1 MNVFVMLFRDESG
14 NEGIHTLSVGDQN
27 IVLMF
32 EDEDDATRYALLLEA
47 QDFMTPTVES
57 IDRQEIED
65 FCEGAHYQSKLVPKG
80 FVPES
85 DSDRLLIVP
94 PASNM
99 EQTGWEKDDNQA
111 SEGDS
116 SDKRSNHPA
125 QSRDE
130 IGDDA
135 EEANASS
142 AARSDGESFPAGDL
156 DDIRR
161 RLEGLL

>member
-1 MNVFVMLFRDESG
+1 MAVFVLLFRDDSG

-47 QDFMTPTVES
+47 QDFMEPSVES
-57 IDRQEIED
+57 IERQEIED
-65 FCEGAHYQSKLVPKG
+65 FCEGASYQAKLVPKG
-80 FVPES
+80 FVPEN
-85 DSDRLLIVP
+85 DADRLMIVP

-99 EQTGWEKDDNQA
+99 EQMDWET
-111 SEGDS
+111 
-116 SDKRSNHPA
+116 
-125 QSRDE
+125 DE
-130 IGDDA
+130 PD
-135 EEANASS
+135 S
-142 AARSDGESFPAGDL
+142 AAAEQQKAEPKSSEDSAPRDGEADQGAFAGGDL

>member
-1 MNVFVMLFRDESG
+1 MSVFVLLFRDDSG

-47 QDFMTPTVES
+47 QDFMAPSVES
-57 IDRQEIED
+57 IDQQEIED
-65 FCEGAHYQSKLVPKG
+65 FCEGASYQAKLVPKG

-85 DSDRLLIVP
+85 DADRLMIVP
-94 PASNM
+94 PATNM
-99 EQTGWEKDDNQA
+99 EQTDWE
-111 SEGDS
+111 EGDEGGAVSDEKSTKFQEAVEKS
-116 SDKRSNHPA
+116 SGDNEA
-125 QSRDE
+125 ADE
-130 IGDDA
+130 A
-135 EEANASS
+135 
-142 AARSDGESFPAGDL
+142 FPSGDL

>member
-1 MNVFVMLFRDESG
+1 MTVFVLLFRDDSG

-47 QDFMTPTVES
+47 QDFMAPSVES
-57 IDRQEIED
+57 IERQEIED
-65 FCEGAHYQSKLVPKG
+65 FCGGAGYQAKLVPKG

-85 DSDRLLIVP
+85 DADRLMIVP
-94 PASNM
+94 PAANM
-99 EQTGWEKDDNQA
+99 DQMDWDKKGSDSQTEQQSA
-111 SEGDS
+111 RPMSSEAG
-116 SDKRSNHPA
+116 A
-125 QSRDE
+125 
-130 IGDDA
+130 DA
-135 EEANASS
+135 EGSEQ
-142 AARSDGESFPAGDL
+142 AAFSGGEL

>member
-1 MNVFVMLFRDESG
+1 MSVFVLLFRDDSG

-47 QDFMTPTVES
+47 QDFMSPSVES
-57 IDRQEIED
+57 IERQEIED
-65 FCEGAHYQSKLVPKG
+65 FCEGASYQAKLVPQG

-85 DSDRLLIVP
+85 DADRLMIVP
-94 PASNM
+94 PATNM
-99 EQTGWEKDDNQA
+99 EQMDWDQGEDREAGYDGTFSQ
-111 SEGDS
+111 SEEVAENSSGD
-116 SDKRSNHPA
+116 A
-125 QSRDE
+125 
-130 IGDDA
+130 
-135 EEANASS
+135 
-142 AARSDGESFPAGDL
+142 DGTDGAFPSGDL

>member
-1 MNVFVMLFRDESG
+1 MNVFVLLFRDDSG

-47 QDFMTPTVES
+47 QDFMTPSVES
-57 IDRQEIED
+57 IDRKEIED
-65 FCEGAHYQSKLVPKG
+65 FCEGAHYQSKLVPQG

-99 EQTGWEKDDNQA
+99 EQMGWEKD
-111 SEGDS
+111 SEKTPSDATSARRDS
-116 SDKRSNHPA
+116 SESSEEPVASPDSEP
-125 QSRDE
+125 E
-130 IGDDA
+130 
-135 EEANASS
+135 EEA
-142 AARSDGESFPAGDL
+142 FPAGDL

>member
-1 MNVFVMLFRDESG
+1 MNVFVLLFRDDSG

-47 QDFMTPTVES
+47 QDFMTPSVES
-57 IDRQEIED
+57 IDRKEIED
-65 FCEGAHYQSKLVPKG
+65 FCEGANYQSKLVPQG

-99 EQTGWEKDDNQA
+99 EQMGWEKDGDKVA
-111 SEGDS
+111 SADS
-116 SDKRSNHPA
+116 GLNRPG
-125 QSRDE
+125 QS
-130 IGDDA
+130 
-135 EEANASS
+135 EESSPPEASS
-142 AARSDGESFPAGDL
+142 PEDEAFPAGDL

>member
-1 MNVFVMLFRDESG
+1 MNVFVLLFRDASG

-47 QDFMTPTVES
+47 QDFMTPSVES
-57 IDRQEIED
+57 IERQEIED
-65 FCEGAHYQSKLVPKG
+65 FCEGASYQAKLVPQG

-85 DSDRLLIVP
+85 DADRLMIVP
-94 PASNM
+94 PTSNLEQTDWEQGEEESEPGGDRNSGQTSSQNNASN
-99 EQTGWEKDDNQA
+99 
-111 SEGDS
+111 
-116 SDKRSNHPA
+116 
-125 QSRDE
+125 
-130 IGDDA
+130 GDD
-135 EEANASS
+135 S
-142 AARSDGESFPAGDL
+142 GEGAFLGGDL

>member
-1 MNVFVMLFRDESG
+1 MSVFVLLFRDDSG

-47 QDFMTPTVES
+47 QDFMEPSVES

-65 FCEGAHYQSKLVPKG
+65 FCEGASYQAKLVPQG

-85 DSDRLLIVP
+85 DADRLMIVP
-94 PASNM
+94 PATNM
-99 EQTGWEKDDNQA
+99 EQMDWEEEDGKKAA
-111 SEGDS
+111 SDEESTKPQDAVEKS
-116 SDKRSNHPA
+116 
-125 QSRDE
+125 SRDDE
-130 IGDDA
+130 GA
-135 EEANASS
+135 E
-142 AARSDGESFPAGDL
+142 ESFPSGDL

>member
-1 MNVFVMLFRDESG
+1 MSVFVLLFRDDSG

-47 QDFMTPTVES
+47 QDFMEPSVEA
-57 IDRQEIED
+57 IDQQEIED
-65 FCEGAHYQSKLVPKG
+65 FCEGASYQAKLVPQG

-85 DSDRLLIVP
+85 DADRLMIVP
-94 PASNM
+94 PATNM
-99 EQTGWEKDDNQA
+99 EQMDWED
-111 SEGDS
+111 GDEKAAVS
-116 SDKRSNHPA
+116 
-125 QSRDE
+125 DE
-130 IGDDA
+130 IPPKTQETVEKSSGDN
-135 EEANASS
+135 EAADE
-142 AARSDGESFPAGDL
+142 AFPSGDL

>member
-1 MNVFVMLFRDESG
+1 MNVFVLLFRDDSG

-47 QDFMTPTVES
+47 QDFMTPSVES
-57 IDRQEIED
+57 IERQEIED
-65 FCEGAHYQSKLVPKG
+65 FCEGATYQAKLVPQG

-85 DSDRLLIVP
+85 DADRLMIVP
-94 PASNM
+94 PASNL
-99 EQTGWEKDDNQA
+99 EQTDWEQGEEEEAAGGDRGDDRDLGQKSLKDNA
-111 SEGDS
+111 SEESNSGDG
-116 SDKRSNHPA
+116 A
-125 QSRDE
+125 
-130 IGDDA
+130 
-135 EEANASS
+135 
-142 AARSDGESFPAGDL
+142 FPGGDL

>member
-1 MNVFVMLFRDESG
+1 MSVFVLLFRDDSG

-47 QDFMTPTVES
+47 QDFMEPSVES
-57 IDRQEIED
+57 IDQQEIED
-65 FCEGAHYQSKLVPKG
+65 FCEGASYQAKLVPQG

-85 DSDRLLIVP
+85 DADRLMIVP
-94 PASNM
+94 PATNM
-99 EQTGWEKDDNQA
+99 EQMDWEENEAA
-111 SEGDS
+111 S
-116 SDKRSNHPA
+116 
-125 QSRDE
+125 DE
-130 IGDDA
+130 K
-135 EEANASS
+135 SS
-142 AARSDGESFPAGDL
+142 AKPQEAMEKSSEEKESAGVDFPSGDL

>member
-1 MNVFVMLFRDESG
+1 MSVFVLLFRDDSG

-47 QDFMTPTVES
+47 QDFMSPSVES

-65 FCEGAHYQSKLVPKG
+65 FCEGASYQAKLVPQG

-85 DSDRLLIVP
+85 DADRLMIVP
-94 PASNM
+94 PATNM
-99 EQTGWEKDDNQA
+99 DQMDWEQEENQDGSADGKAASPQEAVEK
-111 SEGDS
+111 SSGDS
-116 SDKRSNHPA
+116 EVTD
-125 QSRDE
+125 
-130 IGDDA
+130 
-135 EEANASS
+135 S
-142 AARSDGESFPAGDL
+142 AFPAGDL

>member
-1 MNVFVMLFRDESG
+1 MNVFVLLFRDDSG

-47 QDFMTPTVES
+47 QDFMVPSVES

-65 FCEGAHYQSKLVPKG
+65 FCEGASYQAKLVPKG

-85 DSDRLLIVP
+85 DADRLMIVP
-94 PASNM
+94 PETNM
-99 EQTGWEKDDNQA
+99 EQMDWEQSDENSGA
-111 SEGDS
+111 SNEERSPKSSKSQPLSDS
-116 SDKRSNHPA
+116 QPKTPG
-125 QSRDE
+125 QS
-130 IGDDA
+130 A
-135 EEANASS
+135 EESEATDEA
-142 AARSDGESFPAGDL
+142 FPAGDL